1 MKCQE
6 AWKILVDISSG
17 LEVRASGAEAQELK
31 AMGLMAPLKANGD
44 GAGAQSGPEMEN
56 IRNRLGQIAGER
68 EQLNARIQQLSATD
82 PMSSPSSLARKYP
95 HYGEDIKRI
104 EDLETEERGLRTKFI
119 GLVQA
124 SIEKVPR
131 ATLNGEAV
139 RLTYKGRE
147 LMTVL
152 GQRMARVSGQ
162 ELGAFLA
169 EMESINGFF
178 EQRSVRSKKILDIL
192 SPRFKQTDEIHIRL
206 VAVGLSGRQGAP
218 EEAAEMFSQVYQSLS
233 AATYMDS
240 PTAMLLS
247 EVLTLRARDQS
258 ELGPLIQSARYM
270 ISNSW
275 DGNPVNEDQVRAA
288 AILLASG
295 KDVNTLVGATQQIH
309 ANYCPNSW
317 SAAAVLASAEGM
329 GETMAPPTPDGYAEG
344 GYNPTARTDVVIQRH
359 SEIFRAIHP
368 DYGDDVGDTMSAAL
382 MAASGL
388 PIEVAVDRFGRA
400 YQILER
406 FNGGSM
412 RVPSAMIS
420 ILPNEV
426 DEAMDNVRIASA
438 SIMRN
443 KLSLGGAENLSLGIK
458 MLVHSAAM
466 AAGSSSGG
474 GGAPAYGMAAP
485 NVLALTG
492 ISVATAFAIG
502 ASLLAFHEFSL
513 HKIAVQDYVWHPV
526 HTHYVYG

>member
-1 MKCQE
+1 MKCQD
-6 AWKILVDISSG
+6 AWKVLVDVSSG
-17 LEVRASGAEAQELK
+17 LEVKASGGDAQELSS
-31 AMGLMAPLKANGD
+31 MGLLAPLKPNGD
-44 GAGAQSGPEMEN
+44 GSGAQSGAEMEN
-56 IRNRLGQIAGER
+56 LRNRLGQIATER
-68 EQLNARIQQLSATD
+68 EQLNAQLQQLGATD
-82 PMSSPSSLARKYP
+82 PMSSPTSLARKYP
-95 HYGEDIKRI
+95 NYGADVKRLD
-104 EDLETEERGLRTKFI
+104 DLDAEERSLRTKFI

-124 SIEKVPR
+124 SIEKVRR
-131 ATLNGEAV
+131 ATLNGEPV
-139 RLTYKGRE
+139 RLTFKGRE
-147 LMTVL
+147 TMTVL
-152 GQRMARVSGQ
+152 GQRMARASSM

-169 EMESINGFF
+169 ELDSIGGFF
-178 EQRSVRSKKILDIL
+178 EQRAVRAKRILEIL

-206 VAVGLSGRQGAP
+206 VSVGLSGRQGSP
-218 EEAAEMFSQVYQSLS
+218 EEAAEMFTQVFQSLS

-247 EVLTLRARDQS
+247 EVLTLRARDQA
-258 ELGPLIQSARYM
+258 ELGSLIQSARNM
-270 ISNSW
+270 IATSW
-275 DGNPVNEDQVRAA
+275 DDNPVNEDQIRAA

-295 KDVNTLVGATQQIH
+295 KEINTIEGLTREVH

-329 GETMAPPTPDGYAEG
+329 EQSMAPPTPDGYAEA
-344 GYNPTARTDVVIQRH
+344 GYNPSTRSDVVLQRH
-359 SEIFRAIHP
+359 SELYRAIHQ
-368 DYGDDVGDTMSAAL
+368 DYGDEVGDTMSAAL

-388 PIEVAVDRFGRA
+388 PIQVAVDRFGRA

-458 MLVHSAAM
+458 MLVHSAAI
-466 AAGSSSGG
+466 AAGSG
-474 GGAPAYGMAAP
+474 GGAPAMASGLSTP
-485 NVLALTG
+485 MVLALTG